1 MVNECP
7 TSLPYQ
13 YWTCDSIGYKGCCL
27 VDPCAALGC
36 PPGSTAP
43 VINPAGG
50 TQLTQTTQSS
60 SISTSIS
67 TLPSRGITIIITTTS
82 YPRQSPTASPTQIV
96 TATSTDEVPTTSS
109 AQQSPTASST
119 QLSGKNPGHSSSPL
133 LSIIAIS
140 IGGVL
145 GILIIALIIFLYRRR
160 RRRQKSEN
168 SAGGLP
174 THGNVPESTL
184 EDGSVTDERGGFL
197 ARLKRLRPTSIAK
210 TTIEL
215 DSSPSTTYP
224 EELPSPSF
232 PSEHNSVIPGFAELP
247 ISSVSD
253 LSSAD
258 RGVYSSTNVSTV
270 STGAVV
276 SPHDTLRGGGR
287 PAMTPNMVPGGRGR
301 RKHTLSWQSFETG
314 DGH

>member
-1 MVNECP
+1 MANPCP
-7 TSLPYQ
+7 TPYS
-13 YWTCDSIGYKGCCL
+13 YYKCSNPPFAGCCS
-27 VDPCAALGC
+27 VDPCSGLGC
-36 PPGSTAP
+36 PLDSQYGSFVSTAP
-43 VINPAGG
+43 PITPASA
-50 TQLTQTTQSS
+50 TPHPTETAQPSS
-60 SISTSIS
+60 SRSITSLT
-67 TLPSRGITIIITTTS
+67 TLRNTRTITGPDGTVS
-82 YPRQSPTASPTQIV
+82 
-96 TATSTDEVPTTSS
+96 TATSLIVSTAGLDATVSS
-109 AQQSPTASST
+109 TQQSPTASST
-119 QLSGKNPGHSSSPL
+119 QLGGKGPGHSSSPP
-133 LSIIAIS
+133 IVHYRDINWR
-140 IGGVL
+140 V
-145 GILIIALIIFLYRRR
+145 LIIFFYRRR
-160 RRRQKSEN
+160 RRRKSEN
-168 SAGGLP
+168 SAGDLP
-174 THGNVPESTL
+174 THGSVPEPTL
-184 EDGSVTDERGGFL
+184 DDGSATDERGGFL
-197 ARLKRLRPTSIAK
+197 ARLKRPRPTSIAK

-215 DSSPSTTYP
+215 DSSPSTTHP

-287 PAMTPNMVPGGRGR
+287 PAMMPNMVPGGRGR